1 MIGSS
6 KVYARYSKQFN
17 DKGMR
22 MAWAQSNKLQQA
34 LSLALLAA
42 IGTLSMGPM
51 THAATIGKTE
61 VQSAQNQPLS
71 ASIAVSGID
80 ISDFSASLVGQDIY
94 RQMGLQPNDSM
105 TVSFEATSQTSGR
118 ILITTSKPV
127 AAPFA
132 DVVIA
137 IRSQD
142 RQQIIPK
149 TLLMPLNNSASATRV
164 ATPPAVAN
172 TTRPNLPVT
181 TPVVGIPLQVK
192 RTAPPPLSN
201 TASSALS
208 AVNLPRQAAAAVT
221 TQPIYQPSPQN
232 SPQSSFQ
239 NTYPAN
245 ITAGAPIHSGDSTR
259 SVPSNALNDKQLDIL
274 NVEVT
279 RKIIAS
285 APAAFDT
292 NTAMPSAN
300 TVANSPQPTA
310 ADPKPTPPLS
320 PQNNAFNNSVVPAM
334 STAATYTVQRND
346 SLWLIANELA
356 QQNNLE
362 VSAVMQQIKALNPNA
377 FINNDINQLKAQAQL
392 SLPNYDVIPSQQG
405 LKAAI
410 EARNTRTN
418 RKNRAVNNTPVSPT
432 AAPTVVAN
440 ASRTAPAVAK
450 TNVSKKLPQA
460 TMTVLA
466 PGKDGKADG
475 TQTQASAATGSGINN
490 DTLNTLKTTRQ
501 QTALQAQR
509 IREVSQQLAGANEKL
524 QLQSQKLAELEERLR
539 QLRNK

>member
-1 MIGSS
+1 
-6 KVYARYSKQFN
+6 
-17 DKGMR
+17 
-22 MAWAQSNKLQQA
+22 MAWAQTNKLQQA
-34 LSLALLAA
+34 LSLVLLAA
-42 IGTLSMGPM
+42 IGTVSMGPS

-127 AAPFA
+127 SAPFA

-164 ATPPAVAN
+164 ATPPAIAN

-208 AVNLPRQAAAAVT
+208 AVNLPRQAATPVT

-232 SPQSSFQ
+232 SPQNSFQ

-245 ITAGAPIHSGDSTR
+245 ITAGAPIHSGDSTS

-310 ADPKPTPPLS
+310 VDPKPTPLSS

-410 EARNTRTN
+410 EARSTRTN

-432 AAPTVVAN
+432 ATPTVVAN
-440 ASRTAPAVAK
+440 ASRTAHAVAK

>member
-1 MIGSS
+1 
-6 KVYARYSKQFN
+6 
-17 DKGMR
+17 
-22 MAWAQSNKLQQA
+22 MAWAQTNKLQQA

-42 IGTLSMGPM
+42 IGTVSMGPS

-172 TTRPNLPVT
+172 STRPNLPVT

-201 TASSALS
+201 TTSSALS
-208 AVNLPRQAAAAVT
+208 AVNLPQQAAASVT
-221 TQPIYQPSPQN
+221 TQPIYQPNPQN
-232 SPQSSFQ
+232 SPQNSFQ
-239 NTYPAN
+239 NTYPTN
-245 ITAGAPIHSGDSTR
+245 IAAGAPINNGDSTS

-274 NVEVT
+274 KVEVT

-285 APAAFDT
+285 VP
-292 NTAMPSAN
+292 TAVAAN
-300 TVANSPQPTA
+300 TTMPPANDLTNNTQLSDMPAQPVPQPN
-310 ADPKPTPPLS
+310 
-320 PQNNAFNNSVVPAM
+320 PQNNAFNNSVVPTM
-334 STAATYTVQRND
+334 SITATYTVQRND

-410 EARNTRTN
+410 EARNTRVN
-418 RKNRAVNNTPVSPT
+418 RKNRAVNNTPVAPST
-432 AAPTVVAN
+432 APTVVAN

-490 DTLNTLKTTRQ
+490 DTLNALKTTRQ
-501 QTALQAQR
+501 QAALQAQR

-539 QLRNK
+539 KLRNK